1 MTEPAALPEEVVS
14 AVRALAG
21 TARLLVALDFDG
33 TLAPIV
39 DRPQDA
45 RALPVAAAAAARL
58 EAARNTRVAYVSGR
72 DLASLRAVAD
82 PPPGTLL
89 VGSHGVQ
96 FQLGGDEPEVG
107 KPDPGELDESER
119 ARLTE
124 LSEVLAQVVDPVE
137 HVWLE
142 RKPAGIAVHTRLAA
156 ADDGRVAQSQARL
169 AVAGI
174 PGLTVREGKDVLEFS
189 VRSATKGGAIARLRH
204 FTDATATF
212 YAGDDVT
219 DEDAFAA
226 LGPGDVGVKVG
237 AGSTSAAYRV
247 ADCAQFAVLLR
258 VLADARDGLV
268 GELVREGS

>member
-1 MTEPAALPEEVVS
+1 MTEPASQPGDVVS

-45 RALPVAAAAAARL
+45 RALPQAAAAVTRLLAARG
-58 EAARNTRVAYVSGR
+58 TRVAYVSGR
-72 DLASLRAVAD
+72 DLASLRSVAD
-82 PPPGTLL
+82 PAPGTLL
-89 VGSHGVQ
+89 VGSHGSE
-96 FQLGGDEPEVG
+96 FHLGDEE
-107 KPDPGELDESER
+107 PGTVLNESEHER
-119 ARLTE
+119 LNELTE
-124 LSEVLAQVVDPVE
+124 VLGQVVDSIDR
-137 HVWLE
+137 VWLE
-142 RKPAGIAVHTRLAA
+142 HKPGGVAIHSRLATDDDARVAQSKARLAA
-156 ADDGRVAQSQARL
+156 AR
-169 AVAGI
+169 I
-174 PGLTVREGKDVLEFS
+174 PGLTVREGKNVLEFS
-189 VRSATKGGAIARLRH
+189 VHSATKGGAIERLRQ
-204 FTDATATF
+204 FTGATATF

-258 VLADARDGLV
+258 VLADARDDTV
-268 GELVREGS
+268 DKPVREGF